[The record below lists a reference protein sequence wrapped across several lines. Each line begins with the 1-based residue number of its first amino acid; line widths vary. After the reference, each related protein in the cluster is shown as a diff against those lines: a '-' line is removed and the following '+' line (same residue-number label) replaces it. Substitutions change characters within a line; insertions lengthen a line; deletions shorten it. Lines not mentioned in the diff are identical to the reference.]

1 MQSPGSV
8 ISSSFSFQPLRALRN
23 FVAGA
28 ALLIAPAASFA
39 GVFISVGIAPPA
51 LPVYTQPICPGEG
64 YMWTPGYWAY
74 GPAGYYWVPGVWV
87 RPPQVGV
94 LWTPGYWGWSG
105 AAYVFHEGYWGPHI
119 GFYGGVNY
127 GFGYGGV
134 GFEGGYWRGNTFAY
148 NRAVTNVNVN
158 VTNVYNRTV
167 VVNNV
172 NRVSFNG
179 GSGGIAAR
187 ASVQEQAAIRE
198 HHFEPTGEQQ
208 THFHA
213 AASDRS
219 QLASV
224 NGGRPQMASARTP
237 GEYNAVARQHAA
249 AQPITER
256 DRAAHQQE
264 RIGNGVKSGQLTPH
278 ETANVEHREASINH
292 QAAADRQANGG
303 KLTPQEHQQI
313 NQRQD
318 NVSRSIN
325 NDKHNA
331 ATDKPVQHQDKAEG
345 HDHAR

>member
-1 MQSPGSV
+1 
-8 ISSSFSFQPLRALRN
+8 
-23 FVAGA
+23 
-28 ALLIAPAASFA
+28 
-39 GVFISVGIAPPA
+39 
-51 LPVYTQPICPGEG
+51 
-64 YMWTPGYWAY
+64 
-74 GPAGYYWVPGVWV
+74 
-87 RPPQVGV
+87 
-94 LWTPGYWGWSG
+94 
-105 AAYVFHEGYWGPHI
+105 
-119 GFYGGVNY
+119 
-127 GFGYGGV
+127 
-134 GFEGGYWRGNTFAY
+134 
-148 NRAVTNVNVN
+148 
-158 VTNVYNRTV
+158 
-167 VVNNV
+167 
-172 NRVSFNG
+172 VSFNG

-224 NGGRPQMASARTP
+224 NGGRPQMGAARTAN
-237 GEYNAVARQHAA
+237 EYHTVAQQHAVS
-249 AQPITER
+249 QPITER